1 MYVLSGLKGLFAS
14 ITRHFG
20 KKELK
25 YKRIENNHQYVSQY
39 ITSRPITR
47 SMTSVSNDK
56 PIITSRAITR
66 SMTNVSN
73 NKLIITSRPITRSMT
88 NVSNDKLNITSRPI
102 TRSMTKKN

>member
-39 ITSRPITR
+39 IASRPITRSMTNVSNDKLIITTRSMTSVSNDKLIITSRPITR

-56 PIITSRAITR
+56 
-66 SMTNVSN
+66 
-73 NKLIITSRPITRSMT
+73 LIITSRPITRSMT
-88 NVSNDKLNITSRPI
+88 
-102 TRSMTKKN
+102 KNY